1 VRGGGGC
8 RAGEMAVVAG
18 CARGMQGGPKPDDDD
33 NISLFLVVGLGQSSS
48 LHLWRRC
55 FLVALHHACYAM
67 HVITLLDRRGVDW
80 MVPLCVCM
88 IKVQLINCI
97 RAILMEET
105 DTVSIA

>member
-48 LHLWRRC
+48 LHLWRAFLLRC
-55 FLVALHHACYAM
+55 TMHAM
-67 HVITLLDRRGVDW
+67 
-80 MVPLCVCM
+80 PCM
-88 IKVQLINCI
+88 
-97 RAILMEET
+97 
-105 DTVSIA
+105 